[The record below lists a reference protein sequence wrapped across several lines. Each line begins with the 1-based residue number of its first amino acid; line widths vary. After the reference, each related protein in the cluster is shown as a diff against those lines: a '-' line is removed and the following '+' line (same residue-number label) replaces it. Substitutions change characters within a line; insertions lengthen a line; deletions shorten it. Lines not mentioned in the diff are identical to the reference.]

1 MVGSEASAKNKLEI
15 SNKSESICL
24 QIKVK
29 VYVYRLD
36 IQPLEGGPMGAKAP
50 IGEQIRVERRE
61 NHGHLP
67 GNLLSLCPGIVFAN

>member
-36 IQPLEGGPMGAKAP
+36 IQPLEGGPVGAKAP
-50 IGEQIRVERRE
+50 TGEQI
-61 NHGHLP
+61 
-67 GNLLSLCPGIVFAN
+67 